1 MLTHGHGG
9 SQKEYNEAIK
19 AFFLLSTVA
28 AGVGHREDISKVD
41 IPDCPVV

>member
-19 AFFLLSTVA
+19 AFFLLST
-28 AGVGHREDISKVD
+28 AGAGHREDISKVD
-41 IPDCPVV
+41 IPDCPVD